1 MEPEVVADIEVE
13 RLDRVMRGGSN
24 EVTLPQRLPAP
35 PHLVSLKD
43 EHIEPVILAQV
54 SQLAT
59 PAKLALINRLLTQLE
74 PQQIQM
80 VIESGLQTINDHQQ
94 RQTAVVST
102 VSPNTRLV
110 LKKDYTYQDRGL
122 TQPTQYYVYLR
133 RCKPKLDRYIGTL
146 FYVPQGCTL
155 SYFLDT
161 DGRIMFNPPHHIFQ
175 LRDYDNA
182 TNVQVVRL
190 IGLEPPPIDYTFTKQ
205 QKDTPAIYLH
215 LEFLD
220 PHTHQAIAQEKLAFP
235 ACMHEGGRLDR
246 YRWEVSTVLSTP
258 DGVTVS
264 PDITVSPKQPQ
275 VVNPPPLVTLA
286 SPQSHLDRFD
296 RAVATLSE
304 IVQPEINPLNGIDNQ
319 HLTKPGRRILE
330 LPKAKAPSFY
340 LGDRDNT
347 DIVLKRLRLWATWSE
362 KAMPQAKW
370 AVIQEGSQHI
380 LINAHSQR
388 QILKF
393 SPDQA
398 AITLENTLPVLMKW
412 FHDLGLAVSQTQ
424 NHRRYSVTQLK
435 LARNLFV
442 DMSLPQTDPLH
453 VLKKLFGVDF
463 TEP

>member
-1 MEPEVVADIEVE
+1 MEPEVAAAIGIE
-13 RLDRVMRGGSN
+13 RLDRAMRGGSG
-24 EVTLPQRLPAP
+24 EAAFHPLLTTQPVPPQLAG
-35 PHLVSLKD
+35 LED
-43 EHIEPVILAQV
+43 EHAAIFAQV
-54 SQLAT
+54 SQLAA
-59 PAKLALINRLLTQLE
+59 PAQLALIQRLLTQLE
-74 PQQIQM
+74 PPQIQM
-80 VIESGLQTINDHQQ
+80 VIEAGLQTITDHQK

-102 VSPNTRLV
+102 VSPSTRLV

-161 DGRIMFNPPHHIFQ
+161 DGRIMFNPPHNIFQ
-175 LRDYDNA
+175 LRDYDDA
-182 TNVQVVRL
+182 TNIQMVRL

-220 PHTHQAIAQEKLAFP
+220 SQTHQPIAQEKLAFP

-258 DGVTVS
+258 DAVTSS
-264 PDITVSPKQPQ
+264 PDIALAFLP
-275 VVNPPPLVTLA
+275 A
-286 SPQSHLDRFD
+286 SPIAPLPTQAHLDRFD
-296 RAVATLSE
+296 QAVAALAE
-304 IVQPEINPLNGIDNQ
+304 AVQPEIKPLDSQADQ
-319 HLTKPGRRILE
+319 HLAKPARRILE
-330 LPKAKAPSFY
+330 LPKAKAPIFY

-347 DIVLKRLRLWATWSE
+347 EIVLKRMRLWAAWSE

-370 AVIQEGSQHI
+370 AVIQEGNQHI
-380 LINAHSQR
+380 LINAQSQR
-388 QILKF
+388 RILKF

-398 AITLENTLPVLMKW
+398 TITLENTLQVLMKW
-412 FHDLGLAVSQTQ
+412 FHDLGLIVSQTQ
-424 NHRRYSVTQLK
+424 SHRRYSVTQLK

-442 DMSLPQTDPLH
+442 DMSLPQSDPVH
-453 VLKKLFGVDF
+453 VLKKLFGVEF
-463 TEP
+463 TDPDA